1 MLVHASDLGGQALP
15 RASRLNW
22 SARILAEFA
31 SQAAAERA
39 LGLPTAPFMLGLDD
53 GLRAARLQLSFVQS
67 VVLPLWQAVHA
78 CNLLPQ
84 PQAQAQAQPQ
94 AQPQPQGAAALGGA
108 AARAR
113 RRAERA
119 RAPLPLRN
127 VQDSARY
134 YAREE
139 RRLARAAR
147 AGAAAADA

>member
-84 PQAQAQAQPQ
+84 PQAQPQAQAQ
-94 AQPQPQGAAALGGA
+94 AQGAAALGGA

>member
-84 PQAQAQAQPQ
+84 TQAQALALPLAQPL
-94 AQPQPQGAAALGGA
+94 AQPLGPAALGVA
-108 AARAR
+108 TARAR
-113 RRAERA
+113 RREIGRA
-119 RAPLPLRN
+119 H
-127 VQDSARY
+127 V
-134 YAREE
+134 
-139 RRLARAAR
+139 
-147 AGAAAADA
+147 

>member
-67 VVLPLWQAVHA
+67 VVL
-78 CNLLPQ
+78 
-84 PQAQAQAQPQ
+84 
-94 AQPQPQGAAALGGA
+94 
-108 AARAR
+108 RAPR
-113 RRAERA
+113 RRACSGQQFVRLYVA
-119 RAPLPLRN
+119 TYVLTMRMRVSCGRN
-127 VQDSARY
+127 C
-134 YAREE
+134 
-139 RRLARAAR
+139 
-147 AGAAAADA
+147 G